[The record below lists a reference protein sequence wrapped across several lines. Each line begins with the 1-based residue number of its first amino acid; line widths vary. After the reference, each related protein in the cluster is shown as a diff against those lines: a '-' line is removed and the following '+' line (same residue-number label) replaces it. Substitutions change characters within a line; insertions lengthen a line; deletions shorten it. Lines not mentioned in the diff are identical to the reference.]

1 MFEYEFDIAN
11 LNIDRT
17 KPKIELLE
25 ITNSSAK
32 NKEIA
37 NKDDIVKVKIKI
49 TDKNLKATIKQL
61 RDSNIELEKDVEE
74 KSKIDEMRKQFI
86 SDVSHELKTPIAL
99 IQGYAE
105 GLIENVNVDDEIV
118 KDSSIKIYKLENIS
132 DGEIYQIELK
142 KIEGNGFLKLNIL
155 EGAVI
160 DKGELKSEL
169 LEIDTNILI
178 ENDKDFNEKI
188 IDKTY

>member
-1 MFEYEFDIAN
+1 M
-11 LNIDRT
+11 
-17 KPKIELLE
+17 
-25 ITNSSAK
+25 
-32 NKEIA
+32 
-37 NKDDIVKVKIKI
+37 
-49 TDKNLKATIKQL
+49 
-61 RDSNIELEKDVEE
+61 
-74 KSKIDEMRKQFI
+74 
-86 SDVSHELKTPIAL
+86 
-99 IQGYAE
+99 
-105 GLIENVNVDDEIV
+105 NVNVDDKIV

>member
-1 MFEYEFDIAN
+1 MVINFIIILISGEIQAKYLLEYEFDIAN

-49 TDKNLKATIKQL
+49 TDKNLKDIFL
-61 RDSNIELEKDVEE
+61 NEE
-74 KSKIDEMRKQFI
+74 Y
-86 SDVSHELKTPIAL
+86 L
-99 IQGYAE
+99 
-105 GLIENVNVDDEIV
+105 NVNVDDEIV

-142 KIEGNGFLKLNIL
+142 KIEGNGFLKLNM
-155 EGAVI
+155 
-160 DKGELKSEL
+160 
-169 LEIDTNILI
+169 
-178 ENDKDFNEKI
+178 
-188 IDKTY
+188 